1 MSTVQD
7 ANTWAKLLERL
18 SADRATL
25 VDDFLE
31 RLTSTHMYDGYDLA
45 QEDLRRAATDTIEM
59 LILQIGGMPLPAHLK
74 NLPARLGERRARQG
88 VAREVLLEAVRL
100 DFRVLWS
107 GLLRANGD
115 GPADILVLHTEDVL
129 TAVERYMSEVQT
141 AYLDE
146 QAALNRDSRVEISRA
161 FSRLLA
167 AGDDVAAVAYEV
179 AGILR
184 FRADA
189 EFEVISVTVSDA
201 ERARRAIAADK
212 SGRHFI
218 SWDFDDGTTFV
229 RERTSGTSSASAFA
243 TIPGGLVET
252 PRGLENVPG
261 AVELAR
267 SVAWY
272 SSELESGLLTE
283 ADVWPCIARE
293 RLGPFLPGLRRD
305 AVAAIDELPEQDRDR
320 LVDTVLQYS
329 TNGSIKETAETLFCH
344 RNTIVNRLLRFQDL
358 TGLDVTIP
366 VDAAR
371 ALIAIGSPLPY
382 RPPASSS

>member
-1 MSTVQD
+1 MSTVQE

-18 SADRATL
+18 SADRAAL
-25 VDDFLE
+25 VEDFLA
-31 RLTSTHMYDGYDLA
+31 RLTSTHLYDGYNLA

-59 LILQIGGMPLPAHLK
+59 LILQIGGVPLPAHLK
-74 NLPARLGERRARQG
+74 NLPARLGVRRARQG
-88 VAREVLLEAVRL
+88 VGREVLLEAVRL

-115 GPADILVLHTEDVL
+115 RPADTLVLHTEDVL
-129 TAVERYMSEVQT
+129 SAVERYISEVQA

-146 QAALNRDSRVEISRA
+146 QAALNRDARVEISRA

-167 AGDDVAAVAYEV
+167 AGDDVATVADEV
-179 AGILR
+179 AAVLR

-189 EFEVISVTVSDA
+189 EFEVISVTVSNA

-212 SGRHFI
+212 SGRHSI

-229 RERTSGTSSASAFA
+229 RERISGTSWTTAFKH
-243 TIPGGLVET
+243 IPGGLVEST
-252 PRGLENVPG
+252 AGLQNVPS
-261 AVELAR
+261 VIELAR
-267 SVAWY
+267 AIARHTG
-272 SSELESGLLTE
+272 ELNPGLSTE
-283 ADVWPCIARE
+283 ADVWPCIAHE
-293 RLGPFLPGLRRD
+293 RLGPFLPGLHSH
-305 AVAAIDELPEQDRDR
+305 AVAAIDELPQPDRDR
-320 LVDTVLQYS
+320 LFDTVLQFC

-344 RNTIVNRLLRFQDL
+344 RNTIVNRLLRFHDL

-371 ALIAIGSPLPY
+371 ALIAIGSPLPAAD
-382 RPPASSS
+382 RSS

>member
-1 MSTVQD
+1 MSTVHE

-18 SADRATL
+18 SADRSTL
-25 VDDFLE
+25 VEDFLA
-31 RLTSTHMYDGYDLA
+31 RLTSTHLYDGYDLA

-59 LILQIGGMPLPAHLK
+59 LILQIGGMPLPTHLK

-115 GPADILVLHTEDVL
+115 QPADILVLHTEDVL
-129 TAVERYMSEVQT
+129 TAVERYISEVQS

-146 QAALNRDSRVEISRA
+146 LAALNRDSRVEISRA

-167 AGDDVAAVAYEV
+167 AGEDVAAVANEV
-179 AGILR
+179 ASVLR

-189 EFEVISVTVSDA
+189 EFEVICVTVSDA
-201 ERARRAIAADK
+201 ERARRAIAADEN
-212 SGRHFI
+212 GRHFI

-229 RERTSGTSSASAFA
+229 RERISGIRSTSAFGN
-243 TIPGGLVET
+243 IPGGFVET
-252 PRGLENVPG
+252 RRGLQNIPG
-261 AVELAR
+261 AIELAR
-267 SVAWY
+267 SVARHAG
-272 SSELESGLLTE
+272 ELNSGLLTD
-283 ADVWPCIARE
+283 ADVWPCIVRE
-293 RLGPFLPGLRRD
+293 RIGPFLPGLSND
-305 AVAAIDELPEQDRDR
+305 AVAAIDELPQQDRDR
-320 LVDTVLQYS
+320 LVDTVLQFC

-358 TGLDVTIP
+358 TGLEVTIP
-366 VDAAR
+366 ADAAR
-371 ALIAIGSPLPY
+371 ALIAIGSALPS
-382 RPPASSS
+382 RTPSSSI